1 MEENFDKETEVAFI
15 VSILFSF
22 WRCVIGSLYKKDVQ
36 QYSFQIRDVF
46 VRYWLLFLIHIHDK
60 TVEFLVNEA
69 SRCHEKMWLGF
80 EDSLVILRGRR
91 RILKERNGKFH

>member
-1 MEENFDKETEVAFI
+1 MTFI
-15 VSILFSF
+15 VLFF
-22 WRCVIGSLYKKDVQ
+22 SLFGALLLVLYIKKDVQ

-60 TVEFLVNEA
+60 TVEFVLNEA
-69 SRCHEKMWLGF
+69 SRCREKMSLGF

-91 RILKERNGKFH
+91 RILKERNGKFL